1 MVRRVEEGGKREERN
16 ASYLL
21 LSVWKIG
28 ILGTTTASE
37 SYNIFS
43 QDSQGVVPAPCLL
56 ADGGGGR
63 SDHEQG
69 VTGAKTEWDVAQS
82 LLFGLDR
89 RQHPTQI
96 SHLSR
101 GSPVPRPGPTQASNL
116 FGSNVEN
123 LARVGIVAS

>member
-1 MVRRVEEGGKREERN
+1 MQVIYYSVFGRLAFWAPR
-16 ASYLL
+16 LL
-21 LSVWKIG
+21 PSR
-28 ILGTTTASE
+28 T
-37 SYNIFS
+37 IFS
-43 QDSQGVVPAPCLL
+43 LKTLRGLYLPHACSQMGE
-56 ADGGGGR
+56 GGGGR

>member
-1 MVRRVEEGGKREERN
+1 MSGGGFGRRGKREERN

-56 ADGGGGR
+56 ADGEEG
-63 SDHEQG
+63 G
-69 VTGAKTEWDVAQS
+69 VTMNRE
-82 LLFGLDR
+82 
-89 RQHPTQI
+89 
-96 SHLSR
+96 
-101 GSPVPRPGPTQASNL
+101 
-116 FGSNVEN
+116 
-123 LARVGIVAS
+123 